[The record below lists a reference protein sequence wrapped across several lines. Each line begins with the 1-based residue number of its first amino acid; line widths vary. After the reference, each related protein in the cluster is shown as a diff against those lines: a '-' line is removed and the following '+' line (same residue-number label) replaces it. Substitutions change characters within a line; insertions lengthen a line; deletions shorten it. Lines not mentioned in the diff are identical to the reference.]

1 MTYLFLP
8 SRPES
13 TTFLS
18 DRERQIAIER
28 MNRDS
33 SGDKGAVIN
42 KGIPLLVSCTILLD

>member
-13 TTFLS
+13 TTFLTE
-18 DRERQIAIER
+18 RERQIAVDR

-33 SGDKGAVIN
+33 SGDTGAVVN
-42 KGIPLLVSCTILLD
+42 KGQLPISTTSLD